1 MFVACQNN
9 FNNGETQ
16 MSLLRKAVS
25 AIFLFAAIGSASATV
40 IGFDDLPT
48 YPTNWNPP
56 FNSGPIPPG
65 YMGLNWEVEAN
76 DEQHRVVF
84 SGTGWFP
91 NISGATTTS
100 GNNFISSYEGTIVFS
115 MPDGRPFR
123 FNGFS
128 ARSAVPD
135 EVDPNG
141 PVNWSAAIDVIAN
154 GVHSEYLRRDIWPLE
169 TYQRYDFN
177 WMVTSV
183 MFGLGGSMLIDDI
196 EINGVPEPTSLALL
210 AIGLLA
216 ASSFSRKRRLR

>member
-1 MFVACQNN
+1 
-9 FNNGETQ
+9 

-25 AIFLFAAIGSASATV
+25 AISLFAVIGSASAMV

-56 FNSGPIPPG
+56 FNSGPIPPR
-65 YMGLNWEVEAN
+65 YMGLNWEVQGN
-76 DEQHRVVF
+76 NEQHWVVF

-100 GNNFISSYEGTIVFS
+100 GNNFISSDEGTIIFS

-141 PVNWSAAIDVIAN
+141 PVNVSAVIDVIGN
-154 GVHSEYLRRDIWPLE
+154 WTHSDYLRTDILPLE
-169 TYQRYDFN
+169 TYRRYDFN
-177 WMVTSV
+177 WTVTSI

-196 EINGVPEPTSLALL
+196 EINHVPEPTSWALF
-210 AIGLLA
+210 AAGLLA
-216 ASSFSRKRRLR
+216 AASARRKRQKP